1 MEGKEKENKKIIN
14 MKQVNIYIAFLSLL
28 LMTVAQS
35 AMAQD
40 ALFDKYEDTNGV
52 TTIFISKTMLGMIPN
67 VKAGNHDVSQIASKL
82 DQLRILTCEKASLIP
97 PILEEAKK
105 IYKADGYEAIMRM
118 NDDGEKVTIYQRDL
132 RGGKNEFVLLTE
144 ESSELT
150 IINVKG
156 AITLKD
162 IQMIAG
168 Q

>member
-1 MEGKEKENKKIIN
+1 M
-14 MKQVNIYIAFLSLL
+14 VFLSLL

-67 VKAGNHDVSQIASKL
+67 VKAGNHDISKIAGKL
-82 DQLRILTCEKASLIP
+82 DQLRILTCEKATLIP
-97 PILEEAKK
+97 RILDDAKK
-105 IYKADGYEAIMRM
+105 TYKSEGYEAIMRM
-118 NDDGEKVTIYQRDL
+118 NDEGEKMTIYQRSL
-132 RGGKNEFVLLTE
+132 KGGKNEFVLLQE
-144 ESSELT
+144 DGSNLN

-162 IQMIAG
+162 IQMITG
-168 Q
+168 N

>member
-1 MEGKEKENKKIIN
+1 
-14 MKQVNIYIAFLSLL
+14 MKQRNIYMVFLSLL

-67 VKAGNHDVSQIASKL
+67 VKAGNHDISKIAGKL
-82 DQLRILTCEKASLIP
+82 DQLRILTCEKATLIP
-97 PILEEAKK
+97 RILDDAKK
-105 IYKADGYEAIMRM
+105 TYKSEGYEAIMRM
-118 NDDGEKVTIYQRDL
+118 NDEGEKMTIYQRSL
-132 RGGKNEFVLLTE
+132 KGGKNEFVLLQE
-144 ESSELT
+144 DGSNLN

-162 IQMIAG
+162 IQMITG
-168 Q
+168 N